1 MASQDIGQDR
11 SPSAGARRTIPLRE
25 ITLPHRCPRPVRMHV
40 LARAPYFEGLSE
52 EELGRIDDR
61 MHTRSY
67 AAGDPIYRAGERAEY
82 LYVVAEGRVKLSR
95 TTAGGTETVTDLLV
109 PGELF
114 GAMSSLG
121 EPHHLQS
128 ASALVGSCVLR
139 IGQRDFREVLAFQP
153 QVALRVLDDVAARL
167 ARTQSD
173 IGGQGTETVP
183 QRVATVLLRLADKLG
198 QDRGSEGIML
208 EVPLSRAD
216 LAGLARSTPESVS
229 RVMSRWKKDG
239 IIDSGRRWTA
249 VLDRARLVREAAGE
263 GPATTL

>member
-1 MASQDIGQDR
+1 MASQDIGLDR

-61 MHTRSY
+61 MRTHTY
-67 AAGDPIYRAGERAEY
+67 AAVDPICRAGERAEY
-82 LYVVAEGRVKLSR
+82 LYVVAEGRVELSR

-128 ASALVGSCVLR
+128 APALVGTCVLR
-139 IGQRDFREVLAFQP
+139 IDQKDFRQVLAEQP
-153 QVALRVLDDVAARL
+153 RIALRVLDDVAARL
-167 ARTQSD
+167 TRTQSD
-173 IGGQGTETVP
+173 IGGQGTETGP
-183 QRVATVLLRLADKLG
+183 QRVAAALRRLADKLG
-198 QDRGSEGIML
+198 TDRGPGGIML
-208 EVPLSRAD
+208 EVPLS
-216 LAGLARSTPESVS
+216 
-229 RVMSRWKKDG
+229 
-239 IIDSGRRWTA
+239 
-249 VLDRARLVREAAGE
+249 
-263 GPATTL
+263 